1 MLRTLAWV
9 VAVFSCSLQVVQARE
24 GLPGPAVQA
33 APSTPEFG
41 ADVISQELHVAQA
54 GGAAPD
60 NTPTPTANTPKLS
73 ATVTSTPSSPLPT
86 LAALEAAGAVI
97 GHIRINTQN
106 IFDPEDPRERG
117 LLYRWANA
125 LHIKTRPSIIEH
137 ALLFQKGDKLSVKR
151 IEETERLLRTNAFIY
166 DVSIQPV
173 AYSNGVVDIE
183 VKTFDTWSL
192 TASVNVS
199 RAGGSNTTGLKFQE
213 RNFLGT
219 GLSMGLSSSSNA
231 DRKGTEFEVTHRHLL
246 ADWTE
251 IGYKK
256 GNYDDGS
263 SQAFSFARPFYALDA
278 RWAASISTSSEDSRI
293 SSYNA
298 GVLADQYQR
307 KQQKTEVFG
316 GWSRGLVDGWTQ
328 RYYLGVKLQD
338 DSFGLAPAFTSP
350 ALPPN
355 QRLVTPYVRLD
366 VVQDDFEKLSNLN
379 QVGRAEYLPNGF
391 ALQTHLGRS
400 FTSLGS
406 TRNLWDYQA
415 QVSDG
420 FIFLGNQLLAS
431 ASIKGQYGEGRNEHQ
446 VLSMAAKYYVTHNA
460 HRRLYIG
467 ASGSVTSSADAVDQ
481 LQLGGDNGLRG
492 YPLRY
497 QNGQRRS
504 LLTVEERFYSDAFIW
519 RLFRLGGAVFYDV
532 GRAWGG
538 PNQSKANAGWLSDVG
553 FGLRFFS
560 VRSAKSVV
568 LHLDF
573 AFPLQR
579 DPTIKPFQILFQTKT
594 SF

>member
-1 MLRTLAWV
+1 MLRALCLLGAI
-9 VAVFSCSLQVVQARE
+9 FFCCM
-24 GLPGPAVQA
+24 QA
-33 APSTPEFG
+33 AR
-41 ADVISQELHVAQA
+41 
-54 GGAAPD
+54 
-60 NTPTPTANTPKLS
+60 AN
-73 ATVTSTPSSPLPT
+73 ALPT
-86 LAALEAAGAVI
+86 LAELEAAGSVI
-97 GHIRINTQN
+97 GEIRINTQN
-106 IFDPEDPRERG
+106 VFDPDDARESG
-117 LLYRWANA
+117 FLYRWANA
-125 LHIKTRPSIIEH
+125 LHVKTRPNIIEH
-137 ALLFQKGDKLSVKR
+137 ALLFQTGDKLSVKR

-173 AYSNGVVDIE
+173 AYQNGVVDIE

-192 TASVNVS
+192 TASVNLS

-219 GLSMGLSSSSNA
+219 GLSVGLSSSSNA
-231 DRKGTEFEVTHRHLL
+231 DRKGTEFEVAHRHLL
-246 ADWTE
+246 GNWTE
-251 IGYKK
+251 MGYKK
-256 GNYDDGS
+256 GSYDDGS
-263 SQAFSFARPFYALDA
+263 SQAFAFARPFYALDA
-278 RWAASISTSSEDSRI
+278 RWAAGISASTEDSRI
-293 SSYNA
+293 SSYSA
-298 GVLADQYQR
+298 GSLADQYQR
-307 KQQKTEVFG
+307 KQQKTEVYG
-316 GWSRGLVDGWTQ
+316 GWSRGLVDGWTK

-338 DSFGLAPAFTSP
+338 DSFSLAPAFTSP
-350 ALPPN
+350 ALPAD

-366 VVQDDFEKLSNLN
+366 VVQDDFEKLSNLD
-379 QVGRAEYLPNGF
+379 QVGRAEYIPNGF
-391 ALQTHLGRS
+391 ALQTQLGRS
-400 FTSLGS
+400 FTALGS

-415 QVSDG
+415 AVSDG
-420 FIFLGNQLLAS
+420 FMVFGNQLLAS
-431 ASIKGQYGEGRNEHQ
+431 ASVKGQYGEGRNAHQ
-446 VLSMAAKYYVTHNA
+446 LLSMAAKYYVTHSP

-467 ASGSVTSSADAVDQ
+467 VSGSVTSSADSVDQ

-492 YPLRY
+492 YPSRY

-519 RLFRLGGAVFYDV
+519 RLFRVGGAVFYDG

-538 PNQSKANAGWLSDVG
+538 PNQSKTNAGWLSDVG

-579 DPTIKPFQILFQTKT
+579 DPAIKPFQVLFQTKT

>member
-1 MLRTLAWV
+1 MLRALGLASV
-9 VAVFSCSLQVVQARE
+9 VFAACLHSALAADGVPDDAAQVEHSVSAARLEGALREVTIAQASGAVS
-24 GLPGPAVQA
+24 
-33 APSTPEFG
+33 PSTP
-41 ADVISQELHVAQA
+41 SPQ
-54 GGAAPD
+54 
-60 NTPTPTANTPKLS
+60 PT
-73 ATVTSTPSSPLPT
+73 LPT
-86 LAALEAAGAVI
+86 LAELEAAGAVI
-97 GHIRINTQN
+97 GEIRINTQN
-106 IFDPEDPRERG
+106 IFDPDDPRERA

-125 LHIKTRPSIIEH
+125 LHIKTRPSIIVH
-137 ALLFQKGDKLSVKR
+137 SLLFHKGEKLSVKR

-166 DVSIQPV
+166 DVSIQVV
-173 AYSNGVVDIE
+173 AYRDGVVDIE

-192 TASVNVS
+192 TASVNLS

-219 GLSMGLSSSSNA
+219 GLSVGLSSSSNA
-231 DRKGTEFEVTHRHLL
+231 DRKGTEFEVSHRHLL
-246 ADWTE
+246 GNWTE

-256 GNYDDGS
+256 GSYDDGS
-263 SQAFSFARPFYALDA
+263 SQAFAVARPFYALDA
-278 RWAASISTSSEDSRI
+278 RWAAGISSSTEDSRI

-307 KQQKTEVFG
+307 KQQKTDLYG
-316 GWSRGLVDGWTQ
+316 GWSRGLVDGWTK

-338 DSFGLAPAFTSP
+338 DSFSLAPAFISP
-350 ALPPN
+350 ALPAD

-366 VVQDDFEKLSNLN
+366 VVQDDFEKLSNLD
-379 QVGRAEYLPNGF
+379 QVGRAEYIPNGF
-391 ALQTHLGRS
+391 ALQTQLGRS
-400 FTSLGS
+400 FTALGS

-415 QVSDG
+415 AVSDG
-420 FIFLGNQLLAS
+420 YMLFGHQLLAS

-446 VLSMAAKYYVTHNA
+446 LLSLAAKYYVTHNPQ
-460 HRRLYIG
+460 RRLYIG
-467 ASGSVTSSADAVDQ
+467 VSGSVTGSADSVDQ

-492 YPLRY
+492 YPSRY
-497 QNGQRRS
+497 QNGQRRA

-519 RLFRLGGAVFYDV
+519 RLFRVGGAVFYDV

-538 PNQSKANAGWLSDVG
+538 PNQSKANAGWLSDAG

-560 VRSAKSVV
+560 VRSAKSTV

-579 DPTIKPFQILFQTKT
+579 DTAIKPFQILLQTKT

>member
-1 MLRTLAWV
+1 MLRALGWIGAAFLCCSQTALASDGAADSAAQFATSMFDTGAIAQEV
-9 VAVFSCSLQVVQARE
+9 HLA
-24 GLPGPAVQA
+24 QA
-33 APSTPEFG
+33 AGTLPS
-41 ADVISQELHVAQA
+41 
-54 GGAAPD
+54 
-60 NTPTPTANTPKLS
+60 N
-73 ATVTSTPSSPLPT
+73 TVTAPISAPPSPAQPNPSKRLPT
-86 LAALEAAGAVI
+86 LAELEAAGAVI
-97 GHIRINTQN
+97 GDIRINTQN
-106 IFDPEDPRERG
+106 IFDPEDPRESG

-125 LHIKTRPSIIEH
+125 LHVKTRPNIIEH
-137 ALLFQKGDKLSVKR
+137 ALLFQRGEKLSVKR
-151 IEETERLLRTNAFIY
+151 IEETERSLRTNAFIY

-173 AYSNGVVDIE
+173 AYSNGVVDVE

-192 TASVNVS
+192 TASVNLS
-199 RAGGSNTTGLKFQE
+199 RAGGSNTTGVKFQE

-219 GLSMGLSSSSNA
+219 GLSLGLTSSSNA

-246 ADWTE
+246 GNWTE

-256 GNYDDGS
+256 GSYDDGS
-263 SQAFSFARPFYALDA
+263 SQAFSLARPFYALDT
-278 RWAASISTSSEDSRI
+278 RWAASITSSTEDGRI
-293 SSYNA
+293 SSYSA

-307 KQQKTEVFG
+307 KQQKTDLFG
-316 GWSRGLVDGWTQ
+316 GWSRGLVDGWTK

-338 DSFGLAPAFTSP
+338 DHFSLAPTFVSP
-350 ALPPN
+350 ALPAD
-355 QRLVTPYVRLD
+355 QRLVTPYLRLD
-366 VVQDDFEKLSNLN
+366 VVQDDFEKLTNLD
-379 QVGRAEYLPNGF
+379 QVGRAEYIPNGF
-391 ALQTHLGRS
+391 ALQTQLGRS
-400 FTSLGS
+400 FTALGS

-415 QVSDG
+415 TVSDG
-420 FIFLGNQLLAS
+420 FMLFGHQLLAA

-446 VLSMAAKYYVTHNA
+446 VLSMAAKYYVTHNPR
-460 HRRLYIG
+460 RRLYIG
-467 ASGSVTSSADAVDQ
+467 VSGSVTTSADSVDQ

-519 RLFRLGGAVFYDV
+519 RLFRVGGAVFYDV

-560 VRSAKSVV
+560 VRSAKSTV

-579 DPTIKPFQILFQTKT
+579 DPAIKPFQILFQTKT

>member
-1 MLRTLAWV
+1 MLRTLGLSSV
-9 VAVFSCSLQVVQARE
+9 VFATCIHSAQASE
-24 GLPGPAVQA
+24 EVSVDV
-33 APSTPEFG
+33 APS
-41 ADVISQELHVAQA
+41 A
-54 GGAAPD
+54 
-60 NTPTPTANTPKLS
+60 S
-73 ATVTSTPSSPLPT
+73 ATPAKPAGAPSPLPT
-86 LAALEAAGAVI
+86 LAEMEAAGAVI
-97 GHIRINTQN
+97 GEIRINAQN
-106 IFDPEDPRERG
+106 IFDPQDPRERG
-117 LLYRWANA
+117 FLYRWANA
-125 LHIKTRPSIIEH
+125 LHIKTRPNIIEH
-137 ALLFQKGDKLSVKR
+137 ALLFEKGEKLSVKR

-166 DVSIQPV
+166 DVSIQAV
-173 AYSNGVVDIE
+173 AYRDGVVDIE

-192 TASVNVS
+192 TASVNLS

-213 RNFLGT
+213 RNFFGT
-219 GLSMGLSSSSNA
+219 GLSLGLSSSSNA
-231 DRKGTEFEVTHRHLL
+231 DRKGTEFEVAHRHLL
-246 ADWTE
+246 GNWTE

-256 GNYDDGS
+256 GSYDDGS
-263 SQAFSFARPFYALDA
+263 SQAFSVARPFYALDA
-278 RWAASISTSSEDSRI
+278 RWAAGISASIEDSRI

-307 KQQKTEVFG
+307 KQQKTELYG
-316 GWSRGLVDGWTQ
+316 GWSRGLVDGWTK

-338 DSFGLAPAFTSP
+338 DSFSQAPAFTSP
-350 ALPPN
+350 ALPAD

-366 VVQDDFEKLSNLN
+366 VVQDDFEKLVNLD
-379 QVGRAEYLPNGF
+379 QVGRAEYIPNGF
-391 ALQTHLGRS
+391 ALQTQLGRS
-400 FTSLGS
+400 LTALGS

-415 QVSDG
+415 AVSDG
-420 FIFLGNQLLAS
+420 FTLFGNQLLAS
-431 ASIKGQYGEGRNEHQ
+431 ASIKGQYGDGRNAHQ
-446 VLSMAAKYYVTHNA
+446 LLSMAAKYYVTHNP

-467 ASGSVTSSADAVDQ
+467 ASGSVTGSADSIDQ

-492 YPLRY
+492 YPSRY

-519 RLFRLGGAVFYDV
+519 RLFRVGGAVFYDG

-538 PNQSKANAGWLSDVG
+538 PNQSKTNAGWLSDVG

-560 VRSAKSVV
+560 VRSAKSTV

-579 DPTIKPFQILFQTKT
+579 DPAIKPFQVLLQTKT

>member
-1 MLRTLAWV
+1 MLRWLGLSGI
-9 VAVFSCSLQVVQARE
+9 VFAACVHSAKASEWAPHSALQELTIAQAA
-24 GLPGPAVQA
+24 GTYAPGTPAAPAATVGTPSAQPAV
-33 APSTPEFG
+33 
-41 ADVISQELHVAQA
+41 
-54 GGAAPD
+54 
-60 NTPTPTANTPKLS
+60 PTFAE
-73 ATVTSTPSSPLPT
+73 
-86 LAALEAAGAVI
+86 LEAAGAVI
-97 GHIRINTQN
+97 GEVRINTQN

-125 LHIKTRPSIIEH
+125 LHIKTRPNIIEH
-137 ALLFQKGDKLSVKR
+137 SLLFQKGDKLSVKR
-151 IEETERLLRTNAFIY
+151 LEETERLLRTNAFIY
-166 DVSIQPV
+166 DVTIKAV
-173 AYSNGVVDIE
+173 AYQDGVVDIE

-192 TASVNVS
+192 TASVNLS

-219 GLSMGLSSSSNA
+219 GLSLGLSSSSNA

-246 ADWTE
+246 GNWTE

-256 GNYDDGS
+256 GSYDDGS
-263 SQAFSFARPFYALDA
+263 SQAFSVARPFYALDA
-278 RWAASISTSSEDSRI
+278 RWAAGISSSTEDSRI
-293 SSYNA
+293 SSYSA

-307 KQQKTEVFG
+307 KQQRTEVYG
-316 GWSRGLVDGWTQ
+316 GWSRGLVEGWTK

-338 DSFGLAPAFTSP
+338 DRFSPSPAFTSP
-350 ALPPN
+350 ALPAD
-355 QRLVTPYVRLD
+355 QRLITPYLRLD
-366 VVQDDFEKLSNLN
+366 VVQDDFEKLSNLD
-379 QVGRAEYLPNGF
+379 QVGRAEYIPTGF
-391 ALQTHLGRS
+391 ALQTQLGRS
-400 FTSLGS
+400 FSALGS

-415 QVSDG
+415 AVSDG
-420 FIFLGNQLLAS
+420 YMLFGNQLLAA

-446 VLSMAAKYYVTHNA
+446 VLSMSAKYYVTRNP
-460 HRRLYIG
+460 RQRLYVG
-467 ASGSVTSSADAVDQ
+467 VSGSVTTSADSVDQ

-504 LLTVEERFYSDAFIW
+504 LITVEERFYSDAFIW
-519 RLFRLGGAVFYDV
+519 RLFRVGGAVFYDG

-538 PNQSKANAGWLSDVG
+538 PNQSKTNAGWLSDVG

-560 VRSAKSVV
+560 VRSAKSTV

-579 DPTIKPFQILFQTKT
+579 DPAIKPFQVLVQTKT